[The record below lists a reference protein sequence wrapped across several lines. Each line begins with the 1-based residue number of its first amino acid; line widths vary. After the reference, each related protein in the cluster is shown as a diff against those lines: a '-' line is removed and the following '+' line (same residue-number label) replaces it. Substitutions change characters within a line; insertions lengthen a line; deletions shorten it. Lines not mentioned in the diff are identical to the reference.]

1 MFNPSLKKNITAIIF
16 VSLIVSACWAAYA
29 QTPTSDVFD
38 ESGQEMKSSLMSEQA
53 REYRARGYKYQQ
65 LGNIREAM
73 GYYKKAIECDPAYAV
88 PYNDLG
94 VLYEANGNVDLAEQ
108 NYLQAIKIDPTYL
121 SAYSNLAML
130 YEGKRDLN
138 RAAFFWQ
145 KRAYLGSPDDPWT
158 DRARHRL
165 EDIRLVLG
173 KKSMV
178 SREQQILDL
187 ANAVSSEKALLRQDD
202 KANAKYLLDKA
213 KQYYQRGENI
223 LALKEAIN
231 ARQLDPSNSDID
243 DFIEKV
249 QTRLLTN

>member
-1 MFNPSLKKNITAIIF
+1 MFNPSLNKNITAIIF
-16 VSLIVSACWAAYA
+16 VSLIVGACWTTNA
-29 QTPTSDVFD
+29 QMLTSDVSNA
-38 ESGQEMKSSLMSEQA
+38 SGEEMNSSLLREQA
-53 REYRARGYKYQQ
+53 REYRAKGYKYQE
-65 LGNIREAM
+65 LGNIREAT

-88 PYNDLG
+88 PYNDIG
-94 VLYEANGNVDLAEQ
+94 VIYEANGNVDLAEQ

-145 KRAYLGSPDDPWT
+145 KRAYLGAPDDPWT
-158 DRARHRL
+158 DRAKRRL

-178 SREQQILDL
+178 SREQQVLDL
-187 ANAVSSEKALLRQDD
+187 ADAVSSEKALLRHDD
-202 KANAKYLLDKA
+202 KAKAKYCLDRA

-223 LALKEAIN
+223 LALREAIN
-231 ARQLDPSNSDID
+231 AKQLDSSNSDID

-249 QTRLLTN
+249 QTRLLSN

>member
-1 MFNPSLKKNITAIIF
+1 MFNPTIKKNITAIIF
-16 VSLIVSACWAAYA
+16 VSLIIGVCWIVYA
-29 QTPTSDVFD
+29 QTPTSEVFSD
-38 ESGQEMKSSLMSEQA
+38 SGEEMNSSLLREQA
-53 REYRARGYKYQQ
+53 REYRAKGYKYQQ
-65 LGNIREAM
+65 LGNIKEAT

-94 VLYEANGNVDLAEQ
+94 VIYEANGNADLAEQ
-108 NYLQAIKIDPTYL
+108 NYLQAMKIDPTYL

-158 DRARHRL
+158 DRAKRRL

-178 SREQQILDL
+178 SREQQVLDL
-187 ANAVSSEKALLRQDD
+187 ANAVSSQKAMLRQDD
-202 KANAKYLLDKA
+202 KAKAKYSLNKA
-213 KQYYQRGENI
+213 KQYYQKGENI
-223 LALKEAIN
+223 LALREAIN
-231 ARQLDPSNSDID
+231 ARQLDSSNSDID

-249 QTRLLTN
+249 QTRLLSN